1 MTPPLRPAR
10 GLLAADLVLL
20 HPPAQYDFRQRDT
33 LFGPVSDAV
42 PSTPVFEM
50 YPVGLTSIGA
60 RLEQD
65 GYNVRLVNL
74 ACRMLRDPAYDVDA
88 VVRRLDPV
96 LFGIDLHWLVHAHG
110 ALAVAGVVK
119 RWHPRTPVIVGGISA
134 TYFHRELIQHPH
146 VDLVMRGDSTEEA
159 MAALMRVL
167 CLGGS
172 LADIPGL
179 TWKDA
184 HGHVVENAPAPA
196 PPDLGATALPDY
208 EYVIRS
214 VLRHR
219 SLADVVPYADWPRYP
234 MTGLLT
240 SRGCAFDCA
249 VCGGSQSA
257 GRCISGRDRPAYRP
271 ADALVRDIRT
281 VGRFSRGP
289 IILLNDVR
297 MAGAAHTRRFFD
309 LLRARPIANEL
320 VFELFAPPGR
330 RFLETAA
337 DALPRFS
344 LELSIESQRQDLR
357 RRFGKFACSNEVIER
372 SLALALDHGVG
383 RVDLFFMIGLPG
395 QTYRDTV
402 ECVDYCRH
410 LLDRFSGDRRIQLFV
425 TPLTPFLDPGSPAFE
440 HPEAHGYSLR
450 RRTLEDHR
458 RALTAPTWKQMLNYE
473 TAAMSA
479 DEIVDAT
486 YECYERLAEVK
497 RDTGRISPAE
507 CAAVLARS
515 REARAVMR
523 EVDVALA
530 RPAGAE
536 RDGLVAAARR
546 RIHALQQQ
554 KSAAAEE
561 LKWAMPGSFA
571 APLSATRFVA
581 GQMAAELWRLA
592 TRRVPLLRRSHR
604 AARTAPAEKDV
615 ARGELITA
623 PAERTVRLGA
633 APTRSPVCR

>member
-60 RLEQD
+60 RLERD

-159 MAALMRVL
+159 MAALMRAL

-172 LADIPGL
+172 LADVPGL

-184 HGHVVENAPAPA
+184 EGRVVENAPAPA
-196 PPDLGATALPDY
+196 PPDLVATALPDY
-208 EYVIRS
+208 EYVVRS

-249 VCGGSQSA
+249 VCGGSESA

-309 LLRARPIANEL
+309 LLRARPITNEL
-320 VFELFAPPGR
+320 VFELFAPPGA
-330 RFLETAA
+330 RFLAA
-337 DALPRFS
+337 AAAALPRFS

-395 QTYRDTV
+395 QTYRDAV

-440 HPEAHGYSLR
+440 HPEAHGYALR

-486 YECYERLAEVK
+486 YECYERLAELK
-497 RDTGRISPAE
+497 RDTGRTSPAE
-507 CAAVLARS
+507 CATVLARS

-536 RDGLVAAARR
+536 RDRLVAAARR
-546 RIHALQQQ
+546 RIHTLQQQ
-554 KSAAAEE
+554 KSTAAEE

-581 GQMAAELWRLA
+581 GQLAAELWRLA
-592 TRRVPLLRRSHR
+592 TRRVPLLRRSAR
-604 AARTAPAEKDV
+604 AARTARNRPGTAAMPAPEV
-615 ARGELITA
+615 ALA
-623 PAERTVRLGA
+623 PLGSHAEEWAR
-633 APTRSPVCR
+633 

>member
-20 HPPAQYDFRQRDT
+20 PPPAQYDFRRRDT

-60 RLEQD
+60 RLERD

-88 VVRRLDPV
+88 VVRRLDPA

-110 ALAVAGVVK
+110 ALAVADVVK
-119 RWHPRTPVIVGGISA
+119 RWHPETPVIVGGISA
-134 TYFHRELIQHPH
+134 TYFHRELIAHPH

-159 MAALMRVL
+159 MAVLMRVL

-172 LADIPGL
+172 LADVPGL
-179 TWKDA
+179 TWKAAD
-184 HGHVVENAPAPA
+184 GRVVENAPAPT
-196 PPDLGATALPDY
+196 PRDLGATALPDY

-249 VCGGSQSA
+249 VCGGSASA

-297 MAGAAHTRRFFD
+297 MAGAGHTRRFFD

-320 VFELFAPPGR
+320 VFELFAPPGTP
-330 RFLETAA
+330 FLAAAA

-344 LELSIESQRQDLR
+344 LQLSIESQRQDLR

-372 SLALALDHGVG
+372 SLAEALRHGVG

-395 QTYRDTV
+395 QTYRDAV
-402 ECVDYCRH
+402 GCVDYCRH

-440 HPEAHGYSLR
+440 RPEAHGYSLR
-450 RRTLEDHR
+450 RRTLEEHR
-458 RALTAPTWKQMLNYE
+458 HALTAPTWKQMLNYE

-486 YECYERLAEVK
+486 YECYERLAELK
-497 RDTGRISPAE
+497 RDAGRIAPAE
-507 CAAVLARS
+507 CTAVLARS

-523 EVDVALA
+523 DVDAALA
-530 RPAGAE
+530 RPAGTE

-546 RIHALQQQ
+546 RIHTLQEQ

-571 APLSATRFVA
+571 APLATARLVA
-581 GQMAAELWRLA
+581 GLVGTELWRLA
-592 TRRVPLLRRSHR
+592 TRRVPLLMRSAR
-604 AARTAPAEKDV
+604 AAAARTTSQGNRA
-615 ARGELITA
+615 TA
-623 PAERTVRLGA
+623 GH
-633 APTRSPVCR
+633 CRNPSSVPL

>member
-1 MTPPLRPAR
+1 VTPPLRPAR

-20 HPPAQYDFRQRDT
+20 HPPAQYDFRRRDT

-60 RLEQD
+60 RLERD

-88 VVRRLDPV
+88 VVRRLDPA

-110 ALAVAGVVK
+110 ALAVADVVK
-119 RWHPRTPVIVGGISA
+119 RWHPETPVIVGGISA
-134 TYFHRELIQHPH
+134 TYFHRELIAHPH

-159 MAALMRVL
+159 MAVLMRVL

-172 LADIPGL
+172 LADVPGL
-179 TWKDA
+179 TWKAAD
-184 HGHVVENAPAPA
+184 GRVVENAPAPT
-196 PPDLGATALPDY
+196 PRDLGATALPDY

-249 VCGGSQSA
+249 VCGGSASA

-320 VFELFAPPGR
+320 VFELFAPPGTP
-330 RFLETAA
+330 FLAAAA

-344 LELSIESQRQDLR
+344 LQLSIESQRQDLR

-372 SLALALDHGVG
+372 SLAEALRHGVG

-395 QTYRDTV
+395 QTYRDAV
-402 ECVDYCRH
+402 GCVDYCRH
-410 LLDRFSGDRRIQLFV
+410 LLDRFAGDRRIQLFV

-440 HPEAHGYSLR
+440 RPEAHGYSLR
-450 RRTLEDHR
+450 RRTLEEHR
-458 RALTAPTWKQMLNYE
+458 HALTAPTWKQMLNYE

-486 YECYERLAEVK
+486 YECYERLAELK
-497 RDTGRISPAE
+497 RDAGRIAPAE
-507 CAAVLARS
+507 CTAVLARS

-523 EVDVALA
+523 DVDAALA
-530 RPAGAE
+530 RPAGTE

-546 RIHALQQQ
+546 RIHTLQEQ

-571 APLSATRFVA
+571 APLATARLVA
-581 GQMAAELWRLA
+581 GLVGTELWRLA
-592 TRRVPLLRRSHR
+592 TRRVPLLMRSAR
-604 AARTAPAEKDV
+604 AAAARTTSQAIAPPPATAATPVRSHSEEW
-615 ARGELITA
+615 AR
-623 PAERTVRLGA
+623 
-633 APTRSPVCR
+633 